1 MCSLPTSLAA
11 LLHDSSKSSERA
23 TSKKLANASPPECAA
38 PACKLC
44 IFSCCCCSLIVG
56 IVSCALVLALVGSFR
71 TTGGFNFV
79 AEPALGNAVALCERE
94 GVCDGP
100 VVFEVLRPLPLEVLL
115 EMLLLFTCM
124 PLLFSADVFMSADI
138 FSELPF
144 GVIVETVVGTCGT
157 REGVVDDLVLR
168 AGELCVSSDGEKS
181 VLRRQTRPLFGE
193 GVKSRGVDMCG
204 RFRSLEACGTG
215 DCIRKADGDHG
226 TPCPRFST
234 GFRPAVS
241 VR

>member
-1 MCSLPTSLAA
+1 MVLR
-11 LLHDSSKSSERA
+11 RA
-23 TSKKLANASPPECAA
+23 RASRGTLG
-38 PACKLC
+38 KHTILC
-44 IFSCCCCSLIVG
+44 TSCCCCSLIVG

-71 TTGGFNFV
+71 TTGGFSFV

-144 GVIVETVVGTCGT
+144 GVIVETVVGTCHPPNHCAMTRREDGGGT
-157 REGVVDDLVLR
+157 QQVMRICIVIVATCCRCTDRGGRSGHLWN
-168 AGELCVSSDGEKS
+168 
-181 VLRRQTRPLFGE
+181 
-193 GVKSRGVDMCG
+193 SRGRG
-204 RFRSLEACGTG
+204 RR
-215 DCIRKADGDHG
+215 
-226 TPCPRFST
+226 PCVASR
-234 GFRPAVS
+234 
-241 VR
+241 